1 MEQFEFEDNLFD
13 EDDTIEKAFQKL
25 NIYFGYSLEYLNIDR
40 EPIVGRDEQIDKL
53 NKYLLREDNQVA
65 MLIGLAGAGKTA
77 TVESWGHLLAKQ
89 GVDLHLITL
98 NIGALG
104 SGEDLRRR
112 ISTLLPKLK
121 EYEDFLKTFND
132 KCRVV
137 LFIDEAHHIVST
149 FGNGSKEGGELLK
162 PYLARAGNYVGVI
175 AATTRDEYDT
185 YIATDSALA
194 RRFKNLVINEVEED
208 LTVNILKNWLD
219 THTKTVYTENV
230 DEEILRAIV
239 DANRKYSRSDVA
251 EPSASIDILES
262 MHAYSRDEN
271 IPLDFNL
278 LDRVFKDTN
287 NVDLEV
293 KLDPVKIKNTL
304 KQEVRGQPLVLHTMN
319 RIINRITFDD
329 RKGDQPLATILSAGT
344 SGVGKTQAAKAVAK
358 GGYGSEKRLFKISM
372 TDFNTAESAE
382 RFRKLLGT
390 HLRHEPSCVVLF
402 DEIEKAHETVQ
413 LSMLP
418 ILDEGIVSFFDT
430 GQDGAEHAYTASLKN
445 TIVFATSNKGS
456 KIFGKINEY
465 VNEINTDPDHN
476 IDELT
481 EQIKLR
487 NRTLKPQIKR
497 ALIHDAFRP
506 ELLERFN
513 RIIPFATLSDP
524 VLIDIAEKQIFEL
537 LTYFYSKGIDIAIN
551 EKQFWGEDRY
561 PYYAT
566 EIAMFVAVEM
576 MINKKDA
583 AGQGAR
589 NIKNIIEEEVEGELL
604 DAMEEYTG
612 VKKFSLTTD
621 GNCVFEEGNSAKSE
635 GHLVV
640 APITY

>member
-1 MEQFEFEDNLFD
+1 MGEFDNSNKLFNQG
-13 EDDTIEKAFQKL
+13 ETIEEAFIKL
-25 NIYFGYSLEYLNIDR
+25 NTYFGYALEYLNINR
-40 EPIVGRDEQIDKL
+40 EPITGKDDQIDRL
-53 NKYLLREDNQVA
+53 NKYLMREDNPVA
-65 MLIGLAGAGKTA
+65 MLVGLAGAGKTA
-77 TVESWGHLLAKQ
+77 TVESWGHVLAKK
-89 GVDLHLITL
+89 GADLHLITV

-112 ISTLLPKLK
+112 ISTLLPKMK
-121 EYEDFLKTFND
+121 EYEDFLKKINEQ
-132 KCRVV
+132 CRVV

-162 PYLARAGNYVGVI
+162 PYLARAGDYVPVI
-175 AATTRDEYDT
+175 AATTRDEYDS
-185 YIATDSALA
+185 YIATDAALA
-194 RRFKNLVINEVEED
+194 RRFKNLVINEVDED

-230 DEEILRAIV
+230 SEDVLRAIV
-239 DANRKYSRSDVA
+239 EANRKYSSDEA
-251 EPSASIDILES
+251 EPAKSIDILES
-262 MHAYSRDEN
+262 MHAYSRDDN
-271 IPLDFNL
+271 VPMDLAL
-278 LDRVFKDTN
+278 LDKVFKDTK
-287 NVDLEV
+287 NVDLNV
-293 KLDPVKIKNTL
+293 KLDPKKIKAAL
-304 KQEVRGQPLVLHTMN
+304 KHDVRGQPLVLHSMN
-319 RIINRITFDD
+319 RIVNRITFDD

-372 TDFNTAESAE
+372 TDFNTEESAE

-402 DEIEKAHETVQ
+402 DEVEKAHETVQ
-413 LSMLP
+413 LSLLP
-418 ILDEGIVSFFDT
+418 ILDEGIVTFFDT
-430 GQDGAEHAYTASLKN
+430 GQDGSEHVYTGSLKN
-445 TIVFATSNKGS
+445 TIVFATSNKGA

-465 VNEINTDPDHN
+465 VNEINTDPNHD

-481 EQIKLR
+481 DKIKLR

-497 ALIHDAFRP
+497 ALRQDAFRP
-506 ELLERFN
+506 ELLERFSQ
-513 RIIPFATLSDP
+513 IIPFATLSDP
-524 VLIDIAEKQIFEL
+524 VLIDIAEKQIFDL
-537 LTYFYSKGIDIAIN
+537 LKYFYSKGIDVAIN
-551 EKQFWGEDRY
+551 EQEFWGEDRY

-604 DAMEEYTG
+604 DAMEAYPE

-635 GHLVV
+635 GKLIV
-640 APITY
+640 APFIY